1 MCPRCANLD
10 WKTVR
15 GKQDTKIAGK
25 EIGIIT
31 GQRRE
36 FIMAFTETEKQ
47 RRHGAM
53 QELLRAKDL
62 QALLFIGD
70 MNVGHSFHGDFRYY
84 TNNHIF
90 FERQVAVV
98 FPGAGPVLFNFSDF
112 SRQASMERSFID
124 DCRVSTNFIADTI
137 ELIKAQ
143 GASRGRIGVD
153 FEMLPL
159 TWYRYLRTE
168 MADAELLDVHD
179 DIMEIR
185 FQHSDEEIEVYRKG
199 AALADA
205 GFEAALKVIRPG
217 VSEYEIIAEIE
228 YATRKQGADEN
239 FTLIGSGKFAF
250 GDARSLPLPIPP
262 SERKIKAGDSIIMEI
277 TPRYQ
282 GYWTQLVR
290 MVNVG
295 QRNEDLEKIQK
306 VCRDAIRRG
315 LAEFRPGRR
324 LKDVTLAMQGY
335 IAETGFVPR
344 PPFGHVCGIDLLEE
358 RVTLDNERLIVPGFA
373 TIFHPMVQTAD
384 GKNLIFWGETYL
396 AAEEGYERLHRTGD
410 DLLTL

>member
-1 MCPRCANLD
+1 M
-10 WKTVR
+10 
-15 GKQDTKIAGK
+15 G
-25 EIGIIT
+25 
-31 GQRRE
+31 
-36 FIMAFTETEKQ
+36 FTETEKK
-47 RRHGAM
+47 RRHGAI

-62 QALLFIGD
+62 QALLLIGD

-90 FERQVAVV
+90 FQRQVAVV
-98 FPGAGPVLFNFSDF
+98 FPGAGPVLFNYSDF
-112 SRQASMERSFID
+112 SRRASVERSFVD
-124 DCRVSTNFIADTI
+124 DCRVSTNFIADTV

-143 GASRGRIGVD
+143 GVSRGRIGVN
-153 FEMLPL
+153 FEMLPAI
-159 TWYRYLRTE
+159 WYSYLRTE
-168 MADAELLDVHD
+168 LADAELLDVHD

-185 FQHSDEEIEVYRKG
+185 FQHSEEEIEVYRKG

-217 VSEYEIIAEIE
+217 ISEYEIIAEIE
-228 YATRKQGADEN
+228 YATRRQGADEN
-239 FTLIGSGKFAF
+239 FTLIGSGNFTF
-250 GDARSLPLPIPP
+250 GDARSLPLPVPP
-262 SERKIKAGDSIIMEI
+262 SERRIKTGDSIVMEI

-295 QRNEDLEKIQK
+295 QRNDDLEKIQT
-306 VCRDAIRRG
+306 VARDAIRRG
-315 LAEFRPGRR
+315 LEEFKPGKRV
-324 LKDVTLAMQGY
+324 KDVALAMQAY

-344 PPFGHVCGIDLLEE
+344 APFGHVCGIDLVEE

-373 TIFHPMVQTAD
+373 AIVHPMVQTAD

-396 AAEEGYERLHRTGD
+396 AAEEGCERLHRTGD

>member
-1 MCPRCANLD
+1 M
-10 WKTVR
+10 
-15 GKQDTKIAGK
+15 G
-25 EIGIIT
+25 
-31 GQRRE
+31 
-36 FIMAFTETEKQ
+36 FTETEKK
-47 RRHGAM
+47 RRHGAI

-62 QALLFIGD
+62 QALLLIGD

-90 FERQVAVV
+90 FQRQVAVV
-98 FPGAGPVLFNFSDF
+98 FPGAGPVLFNYSDF
-112 SRQASMERSFID
+112 SRRASVERSFVD
-124 DCRVSTNFIADTI
+124 DCRVSTNFIADTV

-143 GASRGRIGVD
+143 GVSRGRIGVN
-153 FEMLPL
+153 FEMLPAI
-159 TWYRYLRTE
+159 WYSYLRTE
-168 MADAELLDVHD
+168 LADAELLDVHD

-185 FQHSDEEIEVYRKG
+185 FQHSEEEIEVYRKG

-217 VSEYEIIAEIE
+217 ISEYEIIAEIE
-228 YATRKQGADEN
+228 YATRRQGADEN

>member
-1 MCPRCANLD
+1 
-10 WKTVR
+10 
-15 GKQDTKIAGK
+15 
-25 EIGIIT
+25 
-31 GQRRE
+31 
-36 FIMAFTETEKQ
+36 MAFTETEKQ

-250 GDARSLPLPIPP
+250 GDARSLPLPVPP

>member
-1 MCPRCANLD
+1 
-10 WKTVR
+10 
-15 GKQDTKIAGK
+15 
-25 EIGIIT
+25 
-31 GQRRE
+31 
-36 FIMAFTETEKQ
+36 MAFTETEKQ

-143 GASRGRIGVD
+143 GASRGRIGID

-344 PPFGHVCGIDLLEE
+344 PPLRSCLRD
-358 RVTLDNERLIVPGFA
+358 RSA
-373 TIFHPMVQTAD
+373 
-384 GKNLIFWGETYL
+384 
-396 AAEEGYERLHRTGD
+396 
-410 DLLTL
+410 

>member
-1 MCPRCANLD
+1 M
-10 WKTVR
+10 
-15 GKQDTKIAGK
+15 G
-25 EIGIIT
+25 
-31 GQRRE
+31 
-36 FIMAFTETEKQ
+36 FTETEKK
-47 RRHGAM
+47 RRHGAI

-62 QALLFIGD
+62 QALLLIGD

-90 FERQVAVV
+90 FQRQVAVV
-98 FPGAGPVLFNFSDF
+98 FPGAGPVLFNYSDF
-112 SRQASMERSFID
+112 SRRASVERSFVD
-124 DCRVSTNFIADTI
+124 DCRVSTNFIADTV

-143 GASRGRIGVD
+143 GVSRGRIGVN
-153 FEMLPL
+153 FEMLPAI
-159 TWYRYLRTE
+159 WYSYLRTE
-168 MADAELLDVHD
+168 LADAELLDVHD

-185 FQHSDEEIEVYRKG
+185 FQHSEEEIEVYRKG

-217 VSEYEIIAEIE
+217 ISEYEIIAEIE
-228 YATRKQGADEN
+228 YATRRQGADEN

-250 GDARSLPLPIPP
+250 SDARSLPLPVPP
-262 SERKIKAGDSIIMEI
+262 SERRIKTGDSIVMEI

-295 QRNEDLEKIQK
+295 QRNDDLEKIQT
-306 VCRDAIRRG
+306 VARDAIRRG
-315 LAEFRPGRR
+315 LEEFKPGKRV
-324 LKDVTLAMQGY
+324 KDVALAMQAY

-344 PPFGHVCGIDLLEE
+344 APFGHVCGIDLVEE

-373 TIFHPMVQTAD
+373 AIVHPMVQTAD

-396 AAEEGYERLHRTGD
+396 AAEEGCERLHRTGD

>member
-1 MCPRCANLD
+1 
-10 WKTVR
+10 
-15 GKQDTKIAGK
+15 
-25 EIGIIT
+25 
-31 GQRRE
+31 
-36 FIMAFTETEKQ
+36 MAFTETEKQ

>member
-1 MCPRCANLD
+1 LD

-250 GDARSLPLPIPP
+250 GDARSLPLPVPP

>member
-1 MCPRCANLD
+1 M
-10 WKTVR
+10 
-15 GKQDTKIAGK
+15 G
-25 EIGIIT
+25 
-31 GQRRE
+31 
-36 FIMAFTETEKQ
+36 FTETEKK
-47 RRHGAM
+47 RRQGTI
-53 QELLRAKDL
+53 QELLKAKDI
-62 QALLFIGD
+62 QALLLIGD
-70 MNVGHSFHGDFRYY
+70 MTVGHSFYGDFRYC

-90 FERQVAVV
+90 FQRQVAVI
-98 FPGAGPVLFNFSDF
+98 FPGSGPVLFNYSEF
-112 SRQASMERSFID
+112 SRQASAERSFVD
-124 DCRVSTNFIADTI
+124 DCRVSSNFIADAVK
-137 ELIKAQ
+137 LMKAE
-143 GASRGRIGVD
+143 GASRGRIGVS
-153 FEMLPL
+153 FEMLPS
-159 TWYRYLRTE
+159 TWYTYLRTE

-179 DIMEIR
+179 DIMAIR
-185 FQHSDEEIEVYRKG
+185 FQHSKEEVEVYRKG

-205 GFEAALKVIRPG
+205 AFEAALKVIRPG

-250 GDARSLPLPIPP
+250 SDARSLPLPVPP
-262 SERKIKAGDSIIMEI
+262 SARRIQAGDSIVMEI

-315 LAEFRPGRR
+315 LQEFRPGKQV
-324 LKDVTLAMQGY
+324 KDVTLAMQGY

-344 PPFGHVCGIDLLEE
+344 PPFGHVCGIDLVEE
-358 RVTLDNERLIVPGFA
+358 RVTLDNEQLIVPGFA
-373 TIFHPMVQTAD
+373 AIVHPMVQTAD

-396 AAEEGYERLHRTGD
+396 AAEEGCERLHRTGD
-410 DLLTL
+410 DLMTV

>member
-1 MCPRCANLD
+1 LD

-239 FTLIGSGKFAF
+239 FTLISSGKFAF
-250 GDARSLPLPIPP
+250 GDARSLPLPVPP

>member
-1 MCPRCANLD
+1 
-10 WKTVR
+10 
-15 GKQDTKIAGK
+15 
-25 EIGIIT
+25 
-31 GQRRE
+31 
-36 FIMAFTETEKQ
+36 MAFTETEKQ

-239 FTLIGSGKFAF
+239 FTLISSGKFAF
-250 GDARSLPLPIPP
+250 GDARSLPLPVPP

>member
-1 MCPRCANLD
+1 M
-10 WKTVR
+10 
-15 GKQDTKIAGK
+15 G
-25 EIGIIT
+25 
-31 GQRRE
+31 
-36 FIMAFTETEKQ
+36 FTETEKK
-47 RRHGAM
+47 RRHRAV
-53 QELLRAKDL
+53 QEILRAKDL
-62 QALLFIGD
+62 QALLLIGD
-70 MNVGHSFHGDFRYY
+70 MTVGHSFYGDFRYC

-90 FERQVAVV
+90 FQRQVAVI
-98 FPGAGPVLFNFSDF
+98 FPGSGPVLFNYSEF
-112 SRQASMERSFID
+112 SRQASMERSFVD
-124 DCRVSTNFIADTI
+124 DCRVSANFIADAVK
-137 ELIKAQ
+137 LIKAE
-143 GASRGRIGVD
+143 GASTGRIGVS
-153 FEMLPL
+153 FEMLPS
-159 TWYRYLRTE
+159 TWYTYLRTE

-185 FQHSDEEIEVYRKG
+185 FTHSEEEIEVYRKG

-205 GFEAALKVIRPG
+205 GFEAALKIIRPG

-239 FTLIGSGKFAF
+239 FTLIGSGRFAF
-250 GDARSLPLPIPP
+250 GDARSLPLPVPP
-262 SERKIKAGDSIIMEI
+262 SERRIKAGDSIIMEI

-315 LAEFRPGRR
+315 LEEFRPGKRV
-324 LKDVTLAMQGY
+324 KDVTLAMQKY

-344 PPFGHVCGIDLLEE
+344 PPFGHVCGIDLVEE

-373 TIFHPMVQTAD
+373 AIVHPMVQTSD

-396 AAEEGYERLHRTGD
+396 AAEEGCERLHRTGD